1 MENVI
6 KEMFCFD
13 DLKLESLVGTEDK
26 VANSLLNELMSLF
39 GASRTYA
46 FIFDDER
53 QVQENRYELC
63 AEGVIPQIDNLQSV
77 PYSDTP
83 WWYNQLSN
91 KHIIAIDNVERDL
104 YNLDKSS
111 CEILTMQGV
120 KSIVAVPLINDDKV
134 YGYVGIDIVE
144 RYYNWTMRDIAVIK
158 SSANSYTTILFVA
171 AQNVQRR
178 RVMEDY
184 GEKITK
190 YLSVLNTIPLPVVLY
205 NAEGNL
211 IGANSQTKDFFEVFL
226 YENEIKNNK
235 FNFFTDFGVSTHY
248 INLFKQGKP
257 FSSKLEYDFANV
269 HSRLALNWKE
279 RKNEKI
285 YLEATA
291 TPFFRKDGKL
301 YFYIIVF
308 TDITELTVLTK
319 TLDNARILA
328 DENNKLKS
336 TFLANMSHEIRTP
349 LNAILGFSQLL
360 PEAENKEDQETFIN
374 IIDQNG
380 ELLLQLINDIL
391 DLSKI
396 EANTITFNSEE
407 INIVSLFY
415 NTFNSI
421 KQTFGKEDVSFV
433 FECKEEQIII
443 KSDSVRLT
451 QVITNFLTNAVKHT
465 IKGQIK
471 LLIEKNSDCVKC
483 YIKDTGKG
491 IPDELQPQI
500 FTRFAKL
507 NHYAQGTGLGL
518 SICKAIVDN
527 LGGEIGFTSKFGEG
541 STFWFSLPLLTGE
554 IN

>member
-111 CEILTMQGV
+111 CEILSMQGV

-184 GEKITK
+184 GEKMTK

-205 NAEGNL
+205 NA
-211 IGANSQTKDFFEVFL
+211 
-226 YENEIKNNK
+226 
-235 FNFFTDFGVSTHY
+235 
-248 INLFKQGKP
+248 
-257 FSSKLEYDFANV
+257 
-269 HSRLALNWKE
+269 
-279 RKNEKI
+279 
-285 YLEATA
+285 
-291 TPFFRKDGKL
+291 
-301 YFYIIVF
+301 
-308 TDITELTVLTK
+308 
-319 TLDNARILA
+319 
-328 DENNKLKS
+328 
-336 TFLANMSHEIRTP
+336 
-349 LNAILGFSQLL
+349 
-360 PEAENKEDQETFIN
+360 
-374 IIDQNG
+374 
-380 ELLLQLINDIL
+380 
-391 DLSKI
+391 
-396 EANTITFNSEE
+396 
-407 INIVSLFY
+407 
-415 NTFNSI
+415 
-421 KQTFGKEDVSFV
+421 
-433 FECKEEQIII
+433 
-443 KSDSVRLT
+443 
-451 QVITNFLTNAVKHT
+451 
-465 IKGQIK
+465 
-471 LLIEKNSDCVKC
+471 
-483 YIKDTGKG
+483 
-491 IPDELQPQI
+491 
-500 FTRFAKL
+500 
-507 NHYAQGTGLGL
+507 
-518 SICKAIVDN
+518 
-527 LGGEIGFTSKFGEG
+527 
-541 STFWFSLPLLTGE
+541 
-554 IN
+554 

>member
-184 GEKITK
+184 GEKMTK

-205 NAEGNL
+205 NA
-211 IGANSQTKDFFEVFL
+211 
-226 YENEIKNNK
+226 
-235 FNFFTDFGVSTHY
+235 
-248 INLFKQGKP
+248 
-257 FSSKLEYDFANV
+257 
-269 HSRLALNWKE
+269 
-279 RKNEKI
+279 
-285 YLEATA
+285 
-291 TPFFRKDGKL
+291 
-301 YFYIIVF
+301 
-308 TDITELTVLTK
+308 
-319 TLDNARILA
+319 
-328 DENNKLKS
+328 
-336 TFLANMSHEIRTP
+336 
-349 LNAILGFSQLL
+349 
-360 PEAENKEDQETFIN
+360 
-374 IIDQNG
+374 
-380 ELLLQLINDIL
+380 
-391 DLSKI
+391 
-396 EANTITFNSEE
+396 
-407 INIVSLFY
+407 
-415 NTFNSI
+415 
-421 KQTFGKEDVSFV
+421 
-433 FECKEEQIII
+433 
-443 KSDSVRLT
+443 
-451 QVITNFLTNAVKHT
+451 
-465 IKGQIK
+465 
-471 LLIEKNSDCVKC
+471 
-483 YIKDTGKG
+483 
-491 IPDELQPQI
+491 
-500 FTRFAKL
+500 
-507 NHYAQGTGLGL
+507 
-518 SICKAIVDN
+518 
-527 LGGEIGFTSKFGEG
+527 
-541 STFWFSLPLLTGE
+541 
-554 IN
+554 